1 MSKFD
6 NLYNLIINEEYVP
19 DHMSYKDTDN
29 TWVLV
34 IKRPKDGV
42 MNNDDNVIYYNLTPK
57 KQMSAK
63 NRKMFDSLQRG
74 KMWTDRQ
81 FGVKEYHDVQRTDD
95 KIVKFYTGSKQ
106 ALLDELEDQ
115 KSTYLSHRSDIKF
128 IEEVNV

>member
-6 NLYNLIINEEYVP
+6 TLFKQILGEEYVP

-29 TWVLV
+29 TWALV

-42 MNNDDNVIYYNLTPK
+42 MNNDDNVIYYTLTPK

-63 NRKMFDSLQRG
+63 NREMFDNLQRG
-74 KMWTDRQ
+74 KMWTDKQ
-81 FGVKEYHDVQRTDD
+81 YGVKEYQDVQWTDD
-95 KIVKFYTGSKQ
+95 KVVKFYTGSKQ

-115 KSTYLSHRSDIKF
+115 KNIYLSHRPDIKF
-128 IEEVNV
+128 IEAVNL